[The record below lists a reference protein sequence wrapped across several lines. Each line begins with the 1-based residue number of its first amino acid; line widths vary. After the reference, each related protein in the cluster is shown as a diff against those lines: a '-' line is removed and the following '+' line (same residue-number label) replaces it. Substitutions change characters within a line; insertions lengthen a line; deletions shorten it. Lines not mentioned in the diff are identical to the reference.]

1 MFLNHSAAVRR
12 STMSDRL
19 TFVKDLVAAG
29 ANACAINKKKT
40 KNALHYLRR
49 VTSVVTQEPAEACG
63 SEHGNS
69 STGRHLV
76 LLYSNCPG
84 HVASK
89 LSGSQGC
96 SKM

>member
-84 HVASK
+84 HVASE
-89 LSGSQGC
+89 LFGS
-96 SKM
+96 